1 MLLQRDNLLYFLRNA
16 NCSLLMCRS
25 SPSIHCKNYF
35 LLLSPSYCTFC
46 RYLVIVGN
54 GLFQMNCK
62 CKLSFPNQH
71 MKLCHYEPQ
80 GLAMCLWCQL
90 DDISFF
96 DLCFQIYLVLEVSIS
111 DQALNY
117 TTIVRANLGPWILA
131 SCFSRCSDIM
141 FL

>member
-1 MLLQRDNLLYFLRNA
+1 M
-16 NCSLLMCRS
+16 
-25 SPSIHCKNYF
+25 
-35 LLLSPSYCTFC
+35 
-46 RYLVIVGN
+46 GN

-117 TTIVRANLGPWILA
+117 TTIVRANLGPWVPA

-141 FL
+141 FLNGSLFADQMFQNWRQNFQNRPRFSLIFNRKSMTWQQRCVLVSPY